1 MDQYTSSILFKYGD
15 TYNVKKDIETMN
27 DILGRQGTALFIDV
41 IAEHASVT
49 SNKYKLSASDNMRI
63 INGLID
69 QLKSALLE
77 RI

>member
-1 MDQYTSSILFKYGD
+1 
-15 TYNVKKDIETMN
+15 MN